1 VPSPEDPDSANVY
14 KDLKF
19 PDRVYDHI
27 SEYYEQKVES
37 E

>member
-1 VPSPEDPDSANVY
+1 MPNPGDPDEANVY
-14 KDLKF
+14 KDLTF

-27 SEYYEQKVES
+27 SEYYEQKVEA